1 MCMNRQGDKQ
11 VDALS
16 ASHCSCGVRAC
27 LTRKKQLHVIQR
39 LWEEINH
46 TLSGAL
52 QGKDEEMERNELRSG
67 GNVGLGRRHHS
78 CCGKLAIGA
87 NKSPRDK
94 PRVHMLVRHLGNE
107 PGLCEI
113 WNDKGQT
120 NDCCVSRT
128 GVGRFFGDRSHTA
141 HWAAD
146 LR

>member
-27 LTRKKQLHVIQR
+27 LRRNNCTLFSDFRRKSTILCQAHCKEKTKGWNQT
-39 LWEEINH
+39 N
-46 TLSGAL
+46 
-52 QGKDEEMERNELRSG
+52 LRSG
-67 GNVGLGRRHHS
+67 GNVGLGRPHS

-87 NKSPRDK
+87 NKPPRDK
-94 PRVHMLVRHLGNE
+94 PRVHMLVRHLCNE